1 MFILITPRR
10 ETIAGLI
17 SAALEAK
24 TTIFVDLGSF
34 FLSFVEGIVRSLFPS
49 VTVFKFSKNT
59 AQAIPWVSF
68 KITQWFSQ
76 VSPLS
81 NSAGSLFS

>member
-1 MFILITPRR
+1 MTPRR
-10 ETIAGLI
+10 ETIAGVI

-59 AQAIPWVSF
+59 AH
-68 KITQWFSQ
+68 
-76 VSPLS
+76 
-81 NSAGSLFS
+81 